1 VPPILASFLSLSS
14 FFFSDASPPVSSLQ
28 KLLGH
33 GVSVGTLQDYYYG
46 VICTSSHAALR
57 GEANRRYRAA
67 ERVKEA
73 AEKAERRKK
82 AAEEAQKRKDEAVAA
97 GAGAASDD
105 QQQQQG
111 GAEAGVEAG
120 AEAGTGAR
128 TEEGTGGM
136 AICADE
142 DAPGAVASES
152 KDGEV

>member
-1 VPPILASFLSLSS
+1 MM
-14 FFFSDASPPVSSLQ
+14 
-28 KLLGH
+28 GH

-105 QQQQQG
+105 QQQQQQQQG
-111 GAEAGVEAG
+111 GAEAG
-120 AEAGTGAR
+120 AEVGTGTGAGAG
-128 TEEGTGGM
+128 TEEGTGEM
-136 AICADE
+136 AICTDE

-152 KDGEV
+152 KDGEVYS